1 MTGKYRVGVVG
12 SGGVGKSGLAEQV
25 AQRLGIRFLRAS
37 DVTNPI
43 LTRMNFDW
51 SSGTQVE
58 KFLAKEEC
66 QDEILLKSIENEH
79 AAGDFVTDRTA
90 IDLAAY
96 AVVELN
102 QNVQKVD
109 DILEACRAHAGTY
122 THIVFCQ
129 WGLKPL
135 VPNNKRTTNPHY
147 QFVVHS
153 VMHTLLTEWCIPFLH
168 LRGTDDSRI
177 DDVMKYV

>member
-1 MTGKYRVGVVG
+1 MMQHMIGVSG

-25 AQRLGIRFLRAS
+25 AQRLNIKFLRSS

-51 SSGTQVE
+51 SSGVQIE

-66 QDEILLKSIENEH
+66 QDEILSQTIENEE
-79 AAGDFVTDRTA
+79 AAGSFVTDRTS

-96 AVVELN
+96 AVVELY
-102 QNVQKVD
+102 QNVAKVD
-109 DILEACRAHAGTY
+109 EILEACRKHAKTY
-122 THIVFCQ
+122 TQIVFCQ
-129 WGLKPL
+129 WGVKPI

-147 QFVVHS
+147 QFIIHS

-168 LRGTDDSRI
+168 LRGTDDSRV
-177 DDVMKYV
+177 DDVMKHI